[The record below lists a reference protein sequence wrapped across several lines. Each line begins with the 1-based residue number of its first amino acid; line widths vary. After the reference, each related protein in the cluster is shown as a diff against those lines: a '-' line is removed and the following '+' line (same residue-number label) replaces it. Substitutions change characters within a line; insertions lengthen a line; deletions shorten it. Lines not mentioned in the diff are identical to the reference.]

1 MKKLNL
7 YLPVAVIMF
16 AAIVIISG
24 CKKDEEEVVPTVPAF
39 TITATEVPLQ
49 GGGTGLQFYAKCN
62 NDDVK
67 MTKVTITD
75 PLSSFNQI
83 YNFGGTIYV
92 MNEIF
97 GLQEA
102 GIAYQKQIGTWRFN
116 FVGNRTADGVAF
128 AVDASLAVGK

>member
-1 MKKLNL
+1 MKKFNL

-39 TITATEVPLQ
+39 TVTATEVQLQ
-49 GGGTGLQFYAKCN
+49 GGGTGLQFFAKCN

-75 PLSSFNQI
+75 PMSSYHQQ
-83 YNFGGTIYV
+83 YNLNGTTFI

-97 GLQEA
+97 GLQA
-102 GIAYQKQIGTWRFN
+102 TDIAYQKEIGTWTFN

-128 AVDASLAVGK
+128 AVDASLTAGK